1 MSLTIL
7 AKVQLGFLYYNIYS
21 VRDFDSE
28 CINPYPGTIQL
39 YTNGRLLDSTIL
51 LKSRAHSMT
60 SFQRDLV
67 LVLPRIFGI
76 SGTLLKRPSI
86 VQFDPCG
93 PSTFD
98 LTQKLYSNF
107 ISSFPTYAVVFN
119 FIFFPTRAFFP
130 TSFQVFQLQTFLAV
144 YFTIYSNFCVV
155 SV

>member
-1 MSLTIL
+1 
-7 AKVQLGFLYYNIYS
+7 
-21 VRDFDSE
+21 
-28 CINPYPGTIQL
+28 
-39 YTNGRLLDSTIL
+39 
-51 LKSRAHSMT
+51 MT

-155 SV
+155 SVQRTVYVRLSKSLLSSSLDVLQGGANEDRSRTSGPRRPDFGYLYH